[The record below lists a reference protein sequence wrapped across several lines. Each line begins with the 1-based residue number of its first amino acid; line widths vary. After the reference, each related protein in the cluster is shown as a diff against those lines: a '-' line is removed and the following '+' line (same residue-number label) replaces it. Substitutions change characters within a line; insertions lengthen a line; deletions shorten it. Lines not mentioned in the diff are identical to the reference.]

1 MKSSWKIVAVLLF
14 VGGMLLPL
22 SASAAGKSA
31 LPRLVDVGADKC
43 IPCKMMASILDD
55 LKATYSG
62 KLDVEFVDVWKHR
75 EEAQTYGVKM
85 IPTQIFYSP
94 DGKELYRHQGF
105 FAKEDILAK
114 WHALG
119 YNLKK

>member
-1 MKSSWKIVAVLLF
+1 MKLVRKIVAVLLV
-14 VGGMLLPL
+14 VGGLLLPL
-22 SASAAGKSA
+22 TASAAGKSA

-55 LKATYSG
+55 LKATYAG
-62 KLDVEFVDVWKHR
+62 KLDVEFVDVWKHK

-114 WHALG
+114 WRALG
-119 YNLKK
+119 YNLK